1 MKHTPRAYTRALIT
15 TAAAGGVISV
25 ALLGAAPASAHV
37 HVDAEGASP
46 GSTSVLTFQVPG
58 ESEKGALTTELS
70 VALPNVASA
79 RAEVM
84 PGWTARLDRDAAAGT
99 VRSVTWTA
107 APSVGISSD
116 QFALFRLS
124 VTLPDQPSVTLP
136 ATQTYSDGTV
146 VHWDQPPLAN
156 GAEPEHP
163 APVLNLTGP
172 AGHPAGAH
180 EPPPA
185 PTATATATAE
195 SAGMASPSPAA
206 PDNTARWRAGGALVL
221 AAAGLVAGVVG
232 RRRS

>member
-1 MKHTPRAYTRALIT
+1 MKCIPRAYARALIT
-15 TAAAGGVISV
+15 TAAAGGAISI

-37 HVDAEGASP
+37 HVDAEGAAP

-70 VALPNVASA
+70 VVLPNVASA
-79 RAEVM
+79 RTEVM

-107 APSVGISSD
+107 VPSVGISSD

-124 VTLPDQPSVTLP
+124 VTLPDQPSVAFP

-146 VHWDQPPLAN
+146 VHWDQPPLAT

-163 APVLNLTGP
+163 APVLNLTGS
-172 AGHPAGAH
+172 ADHPAGAH
-180 EPPPA
+180 QPA
-185 PTATATATAE
+185 PVPTATAEPAAAS
-195 SAGMASPSPAA
+195 SAVAA
-206 PDNTARWRAGGALVL
+206 PDNTARWLAGAALIL
-221 AAAGLVAGVVG
+221 AAVGLVAAVVG